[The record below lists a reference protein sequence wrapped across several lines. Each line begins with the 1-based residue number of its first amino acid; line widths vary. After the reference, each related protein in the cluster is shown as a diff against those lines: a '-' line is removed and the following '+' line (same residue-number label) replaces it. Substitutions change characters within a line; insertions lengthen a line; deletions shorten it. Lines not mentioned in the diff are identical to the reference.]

1 MHDHAKLI
9 EKFYTGFKNSDVA
22 SMLACYH
29 PDVTFSDPVFP
40 ELRGKRAKAMWAF
53 LGQRRADPNDR
64 TFDNVTADANIGSA
78 HWEAKYVFPQTGRK
92 VHNRIDARFEFKDG
106 LIHRHVDTFDFWK
119 WSAMALGPAGLLLG
133 WTPFLKSKV
142 RKQVGAKLDEFI
154 AAHAEFR

>member
-40 ELRGKRAKAMWAF
+40 ELRGQRAKAMWAF

-64 TFDNVTADANIGSA
+64 TFDSVSADANTGSA

-119 WSAMALGPAGLLLG
+119 WSSMALGPAGLLLG